1 MKADV
6 KTLDEM
12 VKAKHPTPG
21 GWETSREA
29 RKQTW
34 PVRKKTKIVTAHRRK
49 ALSRGKT
56 WSGSSVAER
65 RQMLTKVGVT
75 VHGSLVNKE
84 FNKLPD
90 DVQQRLNLHVVQ
102 ERLFEER
109 VSAHRKKALA
119 DKERTA
125 HFVKEGKFPMGT
137 LPDFKGPLVDPSN
150 PERDAK
156 WRKWAEKHG
165 YTETDTGWESK
176 TQKLKFQALE
186 GKTKFEAQNK
196 LSAPGSYFENKP
208 SNISMGEERFMRD
221 GHIVRLKPGV
231 DIEAY
236 KARHPT
242 AKQLTPAEFKKE
254 RRKILT
260 KIRSST
266 KDQIMRDIGLV
277 KVRGAVSGKT
287 YWE

>member
-1 MKADV
+1 MKAIIV
-6 KTLDEM
+6 SLDEII
-12 VKAKHPTPG
+12 KAKHPTPG
-21 GWETSREA
+21 GWETSGVAMKEA

-49 ALSRGKT
+49 ISA
-56 WSGSSVAER
+56 
-65 RQMLTKVGVT
+65 
-75 VHGSLVNKE
+75 NKE
-84 FNKLPD
+84 RSNY
-90 DVQQRLNLHVVQ
+90 
-102 ERLFEER
+102 
-109 VSAHRKKALA
+109 
-119 DKERTA
+119 
-125 HFVKEGKFPMGT
+125 FVKEGKFPMGT

-176 TQKLKFQALE
+176 AQKLKFQALE

-196 LSAPGSYFENKP
+196 LSAPGPYSPKTAEEAKLRQEIAGNEPMSTGK
-208 SNISMGEERFMRD
+208 STGEEWFKRD

-254 RRKILT
+254 RRNMLR

-266 KDQIMRDIGLV
+266 KDQIMRDLGLV